1 MTTWTKTNFSNGM
14 KAKVMVQLNEGRTA
28 EIKNRI
34 RSPRDIARML
44 GVDGFIERA
53 EKADRNRRFMDVDQV
68 EDEEMMNRL
77 ADGEDF

>member
-1 MTTWTKTNFSNGM
+1 
-14 KAKVMVQLNEGRTA
+14 
-28 EIKNRI
+28 
-34 RSPRDIARML
+34 ML
-44 GVDGFIERA
+44 GVDGFIERS